1 MGDATETSLS
11 SMGRSWDTLVG
22 GKNVNRR
29 PKMTPSTYPSRCHP
43 PLITQLRIK
52 NMVAGMIKVVCGT
65 ITGVVSLINIVTMLY
80 ALMHSNSLQDGNPP
94 TYLISIIS
102 WNANGLIF
110 RAMYLMAFPVVEY
123 SRQGYKIR
131 QVFG

>member
-1 MGDATETSLS
+1 
-11 SMGRSWDTLVG
+11 
-22 GKNVNRR
+22 
-29 PKMTPSTYPSRCHP
+29 
-43 PLITQLRIK
+43 
-52 NMVAGMIKVVCGT
+52 MIKVVCGT

-110 RAMYLMAFPVVEY
+110 RIYILAKPEY
-123 SRQGYKIR
+123 PNGLIIELCTLIIISKTEGFSPKS
-131 QVFG
+131 

>member
-1 MGDATETSLS
+1 
-11 SMGRSWDTLVG
+11 
-22 GKNVNRR
+22 
-29 PKMTPSTYPSRCHP
+29 
-43 PLITQLRIK
+43 
-52 NMVAGMIKVVCGT
+52 MIKVVCGT

-102 WNANGLIF
+102 WNANGRTPNGLIF

-123 SRQGYKIR
+123 SRQVYKIR